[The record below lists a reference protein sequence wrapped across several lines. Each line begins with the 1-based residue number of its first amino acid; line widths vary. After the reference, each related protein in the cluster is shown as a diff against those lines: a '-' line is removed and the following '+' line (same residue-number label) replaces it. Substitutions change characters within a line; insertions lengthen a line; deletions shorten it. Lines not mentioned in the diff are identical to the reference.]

1 MTLKHL
7 TSVKSTNNILTWNA
21 TQTYNNSNSHMPKLH
36 IYYTYNVLKHNV
48 NLISNYNKNMR
59 LCSMTIR
66 DLSLRLVVILMV
78 EVTKGNP
85 ILQIQYKKNR

>member
-1 MTLKHL
+1 
-7 TSVKSTNNILTWNA
+7 
-21 TQTYNNSNSHMPKLH
+21 
-36 IYYTYNVLKHNV
+36 
-48 NLISNYNKNMR
+48 
-59 LCSMTIR
+59 MTIR